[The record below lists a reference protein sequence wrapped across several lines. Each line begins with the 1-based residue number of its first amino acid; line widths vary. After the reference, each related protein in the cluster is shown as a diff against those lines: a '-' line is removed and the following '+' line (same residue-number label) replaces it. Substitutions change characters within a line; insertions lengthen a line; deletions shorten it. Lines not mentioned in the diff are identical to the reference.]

1 MMTEEQKLLV
11 ENNHNLIYFMIHKM
25 NESVEEYYDLA
36 AIALC
41 KAAISYQSDNGSFSN
56 YACRCIRNEI
66 LLDHRARMMPKRW
79 MNEYLISYDAPS
91 VVQNEDGE
99 ESILLDQLK
108 SFESVENEALSRI
121 MYLEVVAELGKTD
134 SKVLKFFEMGLKQR
148 EIAEIMG
155 VTQANVSRVKRRVE
169 KMLCC
174 DWLEGLYG
182 KAAVDKQ
189 GKI

>member
-1 MMTEEQKLLV
+1 MSMVSQSFRRLTLFTEKGAGFCLLR
-11 ENNHNLIYFMIHKM
+11 
-25 NESVEEYYDLA
+25 YDERR
-36 AIALC
+36 
-41 KAAISYQSDNGSFSN
+41 SNGSFSN

-174 DWLEGLYG
+174 D
-182 KAAVDKQ
+182 
-189 GKI
+189 

>member
-121 MYLEVVAELGKTD
+121 MYLEVVAELGKID

-174 DWLEGLYG
+174 D
-182 KAAVDKQ
+182 
-189 GKI
+189 

>member
-41 KAAISYQSDNGSFSN
+41 KAAINYRPDNGSFAN
-56 YACRCIRNEI
+56 FACRCIRNEI

-79 MNEYLISYDAPS
+79 MNEYLISYDAPTL
-91 VVQNEDGE
+91 VQNEDGE
-99 ESILLDQLK
+99 EITLLEQLK

-121 MYLEVVAELGKTD
+121 MYLEVVEQLGKTD
-134 SKVLKFFEMGLKQR
+134 SKVLEFFEKGLKQQ

-155 VTQANVSRVKRRVE
+155 VSQANISRVKRRVE

-174 DWLEGLYG
+174 
-182 KAAVDKQ
+182 
-189 GKI
+189 

>member
-79 MNEYLISYDAPS
+79 MNEYLISYDARRLFKMKMGKRAFFLIS
-91 VVQNEDGE
+91 L
-99 ESILLDQLK
+99 SLLNLW
-108 SFESVENEALSRI
+108 
-121 MYLEVVAELGKTD
+121 KT
-134 SKVLKFFEMGLKQR
+134 
-148 EIAEIMG
+148 
-155 VTQANVSRVKRRVE
+155 RR
-169 KMLCC
+169 
-174 DWLEGLYG
+174 
-182 KAAVDKQ
+182 
-189 GKI
+189 

>member
-41 KAAISYQSDNGSFSN
+41 KAAINYQPDKGSFAN

-79 MNEYLISYDAPS
+79 MNEYLISYDAPAL
-91 VVQNEDGE
+91 VQNEDGE
-99 ESILLDQLK
+99 EITLLEQLK
-108 SFESVENEALSRI
+108 TFESVENEALSRI
-121 MYLEVVAELGKTD
+121 MYLEVVEQLGKTD
-134 SKVLKFFEMGLKQR
+134 SKVLQFFEKGLKQQ

-155 VTQANVSRVKRRVE
+155 VTQANISRVKRRVE
-169 KMLCC
+169 KMLC
-174 DWLEGLYG
+174 W
-182 KAAVDKQ
+182 
-189 GKI
+189 

>member
-1 MMTEEQKLLV
+1 MHQKR
-11 ENNHNLIYFMIHKM
+11 NSI
-25 NESVEEYYDLA
+25 
-36 AIALC
+36 
-41 KAAISYQSDNGSFSN
+41 GSQG
-56 YACRCIRNEI
+56 
-66 LLDHRARMMPKRW
+66 K
-79 MNEYLISYDAPS
+79 YDAPS

-174 DWLEGLYG
+174 D
-182 KAAVDKQ
+182 
-189 GKI
+189 